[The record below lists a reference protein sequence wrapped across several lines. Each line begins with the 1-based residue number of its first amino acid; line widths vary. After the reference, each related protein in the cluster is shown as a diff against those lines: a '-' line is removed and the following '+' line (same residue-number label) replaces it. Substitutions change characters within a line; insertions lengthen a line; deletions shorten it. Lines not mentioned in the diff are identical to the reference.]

1 MKNSKQYS
9 ERGTERGTLYSM
21 NIFDLLSHGFIQR
34 ALIAGSFIA
43 ILCSTLGVFLVLR
56 RLSLIGD
63 GLAHVTFGSVAVGLF
78 MKSSPF
84 YIAIPIVML
93 GGLGILKLME
103 KARLYGDA
111 AIGIVSSIGIAGGI
125 ILASIA
131 GGFNID
137 LFSYLFGNILAIS
150 RTEVMISISLSA
162 VLIVIVILFYEEL
175 LSITFDEE
183 SAKASGIKTDRINK
197 VLVLLIALTVV
208 LAMKV
213 VGIMLISALLIL
225 PPVTALQV
233 AKSFKATIII
243 SAFSGILSV
252 IFGIFASF
260 GLNLPAGATIVII
273 NFIFFLAAFTLARI
287 KMS

>member
-1 MKNSKQYS
+1 
-9 ERGTERGTLYSM
+9 M

-63 GLAHVTFGSVAVGLF
+63 GLAHVTFGSVAVGLL

-84 YIAIPIVML
+84 YVAIPIVML

-111 AIGIVSSIGIAGGI
+111 AIGIVSSIGIAGGV

-150 RTEVMISISLSA
+150 R
-162 VLIVIVILFYEEL
+162 
-175 LSITFDEE
+175 D
-183 SAKASGIKTDRINK
+183 
-197 VLVLLIALTVV
+197 
-208 LAMKV
+208 
-213 VGIMLISALLIL
+213 
-225 PPVTALQV
+225 
-233 AKSFKATIII
+233 
-243 SAFSGILSV
+243 
-252 IFGIFASF
+252 
-260 GLNLPAGATIVII
+260 
-273 NFIFFLAAFTLARI
+273 
-287 KMS
+287 

>member
-1 MKNSKQYS
+1 M
-9 ERGTERGTLYSM
+9 TD
-21 NIFDLLSHGFIQR
+21 IFDLLSHGFIQR

-43 ILCSTLGVFLVLR
+43 ILCSTLGIFLVLR

-63 GLAHVTFGSVAVGLF
+63 GLAHVTFGSVAVGLL

-84 YIAIPIVML
+84 YVAIPIVML

-111 AIGIVSSIGIAGGI
+111 AIGIVSSIGIAAGI

-150 RTEVMISISLSA
+150 RAEVLISITLS
-162 VLIVIVILFYEEL
+162 VTLIIIVILFYEEL

-183 SAKASGIKTDRINK
+183 SAKATGIKTDRINK
-197 VLVLLIALTVV
+197 VLVLLTALTVV

-233 AKSFKATIII
+233 AKSFKATIIV

-260 GLNLPAGATIVII
+260 ALNLPAGATIVIV
-273 NFIFFLAAFTLARI
+273 NFAFFLAAFTLAKM